1 MYLTKNKNSKI
12 KCILNELITVI
23 EQIKEKDDFY
33 LFEENEAEVKSWLV
47 ELDLI
52 KNAYELEIFSE
63 KVKDRVYYCYY
74 DDLSECELES
84 TRKDLLMELLDEL
97 FSD

>member
-1 MYLTKNKNSKI
+1 MYLTTNKNSKI
-12 KCILNELITVI
+12 KGILNELITVI

-33 LFEENEAEVKSWLV
+33 MFEENEAEVKSWLV

-52 KNAYELEIFSE
+52 KNADELEIFSE
-63 KVKDRVYYCYY
+63 KVKDRVCYCYY